1 MTDFQTLKTH
11 LPFIDNQIIEE
22 FSKSGS
28 LITLEKDIE
37 ILKEGQYVKVIP
49 IVLEGALK
57 VVSRHEDK
65 EFLLYYIQ
73 AAESCVMSFSAIL
86 ENSTSKI
93 FAITEDK
100 TTLLALPSDKILDW
114 LRQFPQLHQLFYQQ
128 YTQRYSDLLHT
139 VNSLIFD
146 KMETR
151 LYEFLKEKC
160 RIKHDTIIEIS
171 HREIANSLGTAREV
185 ISRVLKKLENDGK
198 IKQLVGGIKVL

>member
-114 LRQFPQLHQLFYQQ
+114 LKQFPQLNQLFYQQ

-160 RIKHDTIIEIS
+160 RIKHDKIIEIS

>member
-11 LPFIDNQIIEE
+11 LPFIDNPIIEE

-114 LRQFPQLHQLFYQQ
+114 LKQFPQLNQLFYQQ

-160 RIKHDTIIEIS
+160 RIKHDKIIEIS

-185 ISRVLKKLENDGK
+185 ISRVLKKLENEGK

>member
-37 ILKEGQYVKVIP
+37 ILKEGQYIKVIP
-49 IVLEGALK
+49 IVLEGTLK

-73 AAESCVMSFSAIL
+73 AAESCVMSFSAII

-114 LRQFPQLHQLFYQQ
+114 LKQFPQLNQLFYQQ

-160 RIKHDTIIEIS
+160 RIKHDKIIEIS

-185 ISRVLKKLENDGK
+185 ISRVLKKLENEGK

>member
-22 FSKSGS
+22 FSKAGN
-28 LITLEKDIE
+28 LMTIEKDIE

-93 FAITEDK
+93 FAITEEK

-114 LRQFPQLHQLFYQQ
+114 LRQFPQLNQIFYQQ

-160 RIKHDTIIEIS
+160 RIKQDKIIEIS

-185 ISRVLKKLENDGK
+185 ITRVLKKLENEGK